1 VSTPA
6 DESTTHRLAY
16 LAQMARGY
24 DNHLKWN
31 EVAKLKADLMNVRH
45 RWLGVSAHV
54 LTQVY
59 QAGSDALRPAR
70 HATRC
75 REPAVAAA
83 GCHARRATLYRY
95 LAA

>member
-1 VSTPA
+1 MSTPA

-16 LAQMARGY
+16 LAQMARGH

-59 QAGSDALRPAR
+59 
-70 HATRC
+70 HA
-75 REPAVAAA
+75 
-83 GCHARRATLYRY
+83 
-95 LAA
+95 